1 MPDWTVLDRGPEKTV
16 LKAVIYAK
24 LVFMS
29 QEKFWNDNANNWAQ
43 VIEANLIASR
53 AVTNAAIV
61 NEILILKPQT
71 VLDIGCGEGWLTHTL
86 TEQKINCTG
95 IDGSQNLITIAQQK
109 RSGSFYCVNYTQI
122 AEGKWK
128 PSHLVDVVVF
138 NFSLL
143 EENLTDLFKQ
153 TSEFLTPQGHLLIQT
168 LHPKNLTEYRDGW
181 NEEDF
186 KTMMIPFNGKMPWYG
201 RTLESW
207 QSLFNECNLHLGKTT
222 EPDLNG
228 KPSSVIFVLKKS

>member
-1 MPDWTVLDRGPEKTV
+1 
-16 LKAVIYAK
+16 
-24 LVFMS
+24 MS

-53 AVTNAAIV
+53 AVTNAAII
-61 NEILILKPQT
+61 NEVLSLKPKSA
-71 VLDIGCGEGWLTHTL
+71 LDIGCGEGWLTQAL
-86 TEQKINCTG
+86 IEKQIQCTG
-95 IDGSQNLITIAQQK
+95 LDGSQNLISIAQQK
-109 RSGSFYCVNYTQI
+109 RPGSFYCVNYTQI

-128 PSHLVDVVVF
+128 PSQPVDAAVF

-143 EENLTDLFKQ
+143 EEKLTDLLKQ
-153 TSEFLTPQGHLLIQT
+153 TSEFLTPQGHILIQT
-168 LHPKNLTEYRDGW
+168 LNPKNLVEYRDGW

-186 KTMMIPFNGKMPWYG
+186 KTMTIPFNGKMPWYG

-207 QSLFNECNLHLGKTT
+207 QSLFNECKLDLVKTT

-228 KPSSVIFVLKKS
+228 KPSSVIFVLKKVT

>member
-1 MPDWTVLDRGPEKTV
+1 
-16 LKAVIYAK
+16 
-24 LVFMS
+24 MS

-61 NEILILKPQT
+61 NEIVNLKPQT
-71 VLDIGCGEGWLTHTL
+71 ALDIGCGEGWLTQVL
-86 TEQKINCTG
+86 TEKNINCIG
-95 IDGSQNLITIAQQK
+95 IDGSQNLITIARQK
-109 RSGSFYCVNYTQI
+109 RSGSFSCVNYTQI
-122 AEGKWK
+122 AERKWQ
-128 PSHLVDVVVF
+128 PPHPIDIAVF

-143 EENLTDLFKQ
+143 EENLTDLLKK
-153 TSEFLTPQGHLLIQT
+153 TTEFLTPQGHLLIQT
-168 LHPKNLTEYRDGW
+168 LHPKNLVEYRDGW

-186 KTMMIPFNGKMPWYG
+186 KTMSIPFNGKMPWYG

-207 QSLFNECNLHLGKTT
+207 KLLFTECSLNLVKTT

-228 KPSSVIFVLKKS
+228 KPSSVIFVLKKI

>member
-1 MPDWTVLDRGPEKTV
+1 
-16 LKAVIYAK
+16 
-24 LVFMS
+24 MS
-29 QEKFWNDNANNWAQ
+29 QKKFWNDNANNWAQ

-61 NEILILKPQT
+61 HEILNLKPQT
-71 VLDIGCGEGWLTHTL
+71 VLDIGCGEGWLTQAL
-86 TEQKINCTG
+86 IEQNVDCIG

-109 RSGSFYCVNYTQI
+109 RPGSFYCVNYTQI
-122 AEGKWK
+122 AEGKWQ
-128 PSHLVDVVVF
+128 PSHPVDIAVF

-143 EENLTDLFKQ
+143 EENLTDLLKK
-153 TSEFLTPQGHLLIQT
+153 TSAFLTPHGHLLIQT
-168 LHPKNLTEYRDGW
+168 LHPKNLAEYRDGW

-186 KTMMIPFNGKMPWYG
+186 KTMSIPFTGKMPWYG

-207 QSLFNECNLHLGKTT
+207 KSLFTECKLDLVKTT

-228 KPSSVIFVLKKS
+228 KPSSAIFVLKKI